1 MKKDFDFD
9 DIGKRRLIV
18 CPKVF
23 LMRCNVRCKNAL
35 MLTNRQIVAYG

>member
-18 CPKVF
+18 CRRFFDEMQREVTKTH
-23 LMRCNVRCKNAL
+23 LC
-35 MLTNRQIVAYG
+35 